1 MTVNIDTM
9 NRTKSVKDVLRESRA
24 LEKEVRAY
32 TRQENRKGKNL
43 ISVKELAKRLNV
55 PTTKLKQLRSI
66 ENYQPQLIE
75 DIAEKKISVSAAYKK
90 VQTQFINKSNE
101 KPKVTPEPLKPIVP
115 EATGMRV
122 LSMGDLPMTKIISS
136 KFGTNV
142 IRPEGPNANK
152 VAAMEQVIRNNQYR
166 PAYYEPP
173 VVVKNEDGTYTL
185 VAGGHRHI
193 AHENTGKDFFYAA
206 VVEFSDV
213 NGKSANYWKIT
224 YQSNENS
231 MKGNVVAKNYR
242 TDNGVMSSVQS
253 LINSGDV
260 EPTAKGIM
268 SALEDQ
274 GFSSTT
280 ERGINLLN
288 KIRLELGQVDGV
300 TRIYSKAELSRV
312 VETETTPSTTVLVR
326 TMKNPKGFDMDYDS
340 RLIKNIM
347 DVYART
353 KKNINVFLH
362 WTGLNPS
369 DVVKARE
376 IKDSVLENQYL
387 KAKEFVEAYEAGRLR
402 NRVRI
407 SYLPQLSGEYSVE
420 TSVET

>member
-1 MTVNIDTM
+1 
-9 NRTKSVKDVLRESRA
+9 
-24 LEKEVRAY
+24 
-32 TRQENRKGKNL
+32 
-43 ISVKELAKRLNV
+43 
-55 PTTKLKQLRSI
+55 
-66 ENYQPQLIE
+66 
-75 DIAEKKISVSAAYKK
+75 
-90 VQTQFINKSNE
+90 
-101 KPKVTPEPLKPIVP
+101 
-115 EATGMRV
+115 MRV

-387 KAKEFVEAYEAGRLR
+387 KAKEFVD
-402 NRVRI
+402 
-407 SYLPQLSGEYSVE
+407 SV
-420 TSVET
+420 